1 MPFQTLLWLSLAL
14 PALAAPGKH
23 GKSNGVK
30 PIRKIQLGPRP
41 YWLIDQMDDGPLKR
55 KLESCSDMEMRP
67 TAFSISHRG
76 GGTLQFPE
84 HTKGSIVAGVFLS
97 LLFFLFLS
105 FHFLVSFLFSF
116 FHFQFFFSHSLLSL
130 FSHANANRLAW
141 VPSSKN
147 AT

>member
-1 MPFQTLLWLSLAL
+1 MPFQSLLWLSLAL
-14 PALAAPGKH
+14 PALAVPGLGSVPNR
-23 GKSNGVK
+23 GKSNRVK

-55 KLESCSDMEMRP
+55 KLESCSEMEMQP

-97 LLFFLFLS
+97 LFPSLLSSLLFLFFSLLFFS
-105 FHFLVSFLFSF
+105 FSFSF
-116 FHFQFFFSHSLLSL
+116 FFSLL
-130 FSHANANRLAW
+130 FSRF
-141 VPSSKN
+141 
-147 AT
+147 